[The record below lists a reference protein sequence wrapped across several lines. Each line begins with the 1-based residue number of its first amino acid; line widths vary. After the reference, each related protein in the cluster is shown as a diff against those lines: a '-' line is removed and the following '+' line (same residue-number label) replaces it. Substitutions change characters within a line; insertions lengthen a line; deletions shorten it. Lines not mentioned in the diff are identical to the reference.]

1 MQDNDLSRTDLLREE
16 YTIDTPEN
24 VTFGYTIAG
33 IGSRFIGCL
42 VDTTILVVLLLLLNI
57 GISLLLAWLGDNAP
71 ARPLDA
77 EPTPDW
83 ITGLLVAIYALINFA
98 IIWGYYMAFEML
110 WNGQT
115 PGKRLANTQVVRAN
129 GAPAEFGEVAIRNVV
144 RIIDFLPFA
153 YAIGFVVMFLNRR
166 SRRLGDFAANTLVI
180 KRQDQVKLSDLVGP
194 ASASGT
200 STPTST
206 MTLPDTSTPPGTS
219 TAFDTGTPTSAS
231 TPTGI
236 TTPSGASTLP
246 GTNTQPGTTTPPSTS
261 TPPGSTA
268 TSAPSVSITAETLAH
283 FPTLSQ
289 MSEDEHQLVRE
300 TLARDAAGRADPDLL
315 RRLAAAMAARVGARP
330 PAPDRNSTRVFLAL
344 LADAYKVVNGQ
355 RDNPPPSV

>member
-42 VDTTILVVLLLLLNI
+42 VDTTILIVLLLLLNI

-71 ARPLDA
+71 PRPLDA

-83 ITGLLVAIYALINFA
+83 IMGLLVAIYALINFG
-98 IIWGYYMAFEML
+98 IIWGYYMAFELL
-110 WNGQT
+110 WNGQS

-129 GAPAEFGEVAIRNVV
+129 GAPAEFSEVAIRNVV

-180 KRQDQVKLSDLVGP
+180 KRQDQVKLSDLVSP
-194 ASASGT
+194 APASGT
-200 STPTST
+200 SMP
-206 MTLPDTSTPPGTS
+206 LGTSTPSGS
-219 TAFDTGTPTSAS
+219 SAQSGTGTP
-231 TPTGI
+231 
-236 TTPSGASTLP
+236 L
-246 GTNTQPGTTTPPSTS
+246 STS
-261 TPPGSTA
+261 TPPGPTAATA
-268 TSAPSVSITAETLAH
+268 TPAPISAETLAH
-283 FPTLSQ
+283 FPNLSQ
-289 MSEDEHQLVRE
+289 MSEDEYQLIRE
-300 TLARDAAGRADPDLL
+300 TQARDAAGKADPDLL
-315 RRLAAAMAARVGARP
+315 RRLAAAMAVRVGARP
-330 PAPDRNSTRVFLAL
+330 PAPDRNSSRGFLAL
-344 LADAYKVVNGQ
+344 LADTYKAVTNQG
-355 RDNPPPSV
+355 DKPLPPTV

>member
-1 MQDNDLSRTDLLREE
+1 MQDNGLSKPDLLREE
-16 YTIDTPEN
+16 YTINTPEN

-57 GISLLLAWLGDNAP
+57 GISVLLAWLGDNAP
-71 ARPLDA
+71 AQPLDA

-83 ITGLLVAIYALINFA
+83 ITGLLIAIYALINFA

-153 YAIGFVVMFLNRR
+153 YALGFVVMFLNRR

-180 KRQDQVKLSDLVGP
+180 KRQDQVKLSDLIGSAP
-194 ASASGT
+194 ASG
-200 STPTST
+200 
-206 MTLPDTSTPPGTS
+206 TSTPPGTS
-219 TAFDTGTPTSAS
+219 TPAGPSAPIS
-231 TPTGI
+231 TI
-236 TTPSGASTLP
+236 
-246 GTNTQPGTTTPPSTS
+246 TPPRPTAA
-261 TPPGSTA
+261 TPP
-268 TSAPSVSITAETLAH
+268 PVSISAETLAH
-283 FPTLSQ
+283 FPNLSQ
-289 MSEDEHQLVRE
+289 MSEDEYQLVRE
-300 TLARDAAGRADPDLL
+300 TLARDAAGKADSNLL
-315 RRLAAAMAARVGARP
+315 RRLAAAMAARVGARQ
-330 PAPDRNSTRVFLAL
+330 PAPDHHSSRTFLAL
-344 LADAYKVVNGQ
+344 LADAYKAVNSQG
-355 RDNPPPSV
+355 DNPPPPL